1 MSEPWLAIAFHTS
14 VSTVEWISS
23 GSAVHIVSVYSNKNV
38 CEYTAEDTVY
48 NGIAIVE
55 FTWFAY
61 ITA

>member
-1 MSEPWLAIAFHTS
+1 